1 MSNKQQDTTRYHICV
16 FVYNTDIFQV
26 KNESRGQN
34 QKQPWDE
41 LGKDYKA
48 TTINILRELKKD
60 IVLRRTWEMSSDP
73 WKIFKESNAKFKN

>member
-1 MSNKQQDTTRYHICV
+1 MSSKQQDTTRYHICV
-16 FVYNTDIFQV
+16 FVYNIGIFQL
-26 KNESRGQN
+26 KNESRGQK

-60 IVLRRTWEMSSDP
+60 IVLRSKWEMSSDT
-73 WKIFKESNAKFKN
+73 WKIFKELNAKSKN